1 MTDTHKPDTPRRRGR
16 RSSQD
21 ISGREALIHAAIR
34 AFAQRG
40 YEGASL
46 RMIAREAQVDV
57 ALCAR
62 VFGNKEQLW
71 QAVIEHLAESFASHY
86 AQRLADLESL
96 SEQSTRLAMEGFIRL
111 YADICMATPAFTA
124 FLLQESNDRSQRL
137 EIIVEKLTRPL
148 LVPAHRIVRKAQA
161 EGVVAAREPEL
172 FLRMLTSALALPM
185 TTPTLLPERTRSASN
200 LEQRIVDEALS
211 IFLLPESG
219 NPPV

>member
-1 MTDTHKPDTPRRRGR
+1 MTEQQKPDAPRRRGR

-62 VFGNKEQLW
+62 LFGNKEQLW
-71 QAVIEHLAESFASHY
+71 QAVIAHLAEKFESDY
-86 AQRLADLESL
+86 AHRLAALESL
-96 SEQSTRLAMEGFIRL
+96 SEQSPRQALEGFIRL

-124 FLLQESNDRSQRL
+124 FLLQESNAHSLRL
-137 EIIVEKLTRPL
+137 EIIIEKLTRPL
-148 LVPAHRIVRKAQA
+148 LLPAHGIVRKAQA
-161 EGVVAAREPEL
+161 AGVVAAREPEL
-172 FLRMLTSALALPM
+172 FVRMLTSALALPM
-185 TTPTLLPERTRSASN
+185 TTPALLPAHTRSASN
-200 LEQRIVDEALS
+200 LEQRIVDEVLS

>member
-1 MTDTHKPDTPRRRGR
+1 MTDSQKPDAPRRRGR

-46 RMIAREAQVDV
+46 RMIAREAEVDV

-62 VFGNKEQLW
+62 LFGNKEQLW
-71 QAVIEHLAESFASHY
+71 QAVIDHLAENFESHY
-86 AQRLADLESL
+86 AQRLAELETL
-96 SEQSTRLAMEGFIRL
+96 SEHSARQAIEGFIRL

-124 FLLQESNDRSQRL
+124 FLLQESNAHSERL

-148 LVPAHRIVRKAQA
+148 LLPAHRIVRKAQA
-161 EGVVAAREPEL
+161 AGVVAAREPEL
-172 FLRMLTSALALPM
+172 FVRMLTSALALPM
-185 TTPTLLPERTRSASN
+185 TTPTLLPAHTRSASN

-219 NPPV
+219 NPPA